1 MSSRLHSFETYRYTN
16 AYQGYPCLAPV
27 SQNELIVGD
36 WSGNLFFVTVSPFAV
51 SKQVFVASK
60 IFGDMI
66 VKNMLRSLTISSEN
80 PMLCAVAT
88 RGNGATVWD
97 CGKDD
102 VIHLVP
108 DDGLVNA
115 VAWLQNDQILLLGM
129 GDYPLSP
136 GVAIKAQIEAWK
148 PDKYESS
155 FVCRVAL
162 PGVSVDA
169 ISVSHDEDGNLDVVA
184 FSGMNSQNRG
194 FISILDNM
202 LVPKACFELPFAMVK
217 RLECTEK
224 VIFVSDYGS
233 IHAFRRDDGSEIWS
247 HDGAD
252 FAYDP
257 YCHKLFLSH
266 GELISPSNGR
276 VEETW
281 PVLPDCYSVRPRP
294 EGGFFGVST
303 TGIIGVWNVNV

>member
-1 MSSRLHSFETYRYTN
+1 MSSRFDSFETYRYTD
-16 AYQGYPCLAPV
+16 ACHGYPCLAPV

-51 SKQVFVASK
+51 PKQEFVASK
-60 IFGDMI
+60 IFGGM
-66 VKNMLRSLTISSEN
+66 VVNNTLRSLTISSED
-80 PMLCAVAT
+80 PMLCAAAT
-88 RGNGATVWD
+88 KGNGAAVWD

-102 VIHLVP
+102 VTHLVP
-108 DDGLVNA
+108 DDGKVNA

-136 GVAIKAQIEAWK
+136 GVAPKAQIEAWK
-148 PDKYESS
+148 PDKDESS

-169 ISVSHDEDGNLDVVA
+169 ISVSQDEDGNLDVVA
-184 FSGMNSQNRG
+184 FSGMKSQDRG

-202 LVPKACFELPFAMVK
+202 LVPKAFFELPFAMVQ
-217 RLECTEK
+217 RLECTERL
-224 VIFVSDYGS
+224 IFVSHHGK
-233 IHAFRRDDGSEIWS
+233 IHAFGRNDGSEIWS

-257 YCHKLFLSH
+257 DCHQLFLSN
-266 GELISPSNGR
+266 GELISASNGR

-281 PVLPDCYSVRPRP
+281 PVLPDCCSVRPRP

-303 TGIIGVWNVNV
+303 TGIIGVWNVIL